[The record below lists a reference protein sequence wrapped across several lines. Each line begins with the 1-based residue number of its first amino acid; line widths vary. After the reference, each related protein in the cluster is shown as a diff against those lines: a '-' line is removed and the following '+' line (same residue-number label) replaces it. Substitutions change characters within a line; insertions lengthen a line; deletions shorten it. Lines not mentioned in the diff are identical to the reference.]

1 MNGTKSAKGRR
12 RISFDDLI
20 TQYCITKN
28 NLKVF
33 EEQSELLAKYAFDF
47 LDTYYWEYG
56 NHLSNTAHEILCE
69 HENELTQISFSDAID
84 ILVARDDIFT
94 TKLVKDWYDKKT
106 QILIIKP
113 KRGAKYAPK
122 KIA

>member
-1 MNGTKSAKGRR
+1 MNRTKSARGRE

-20 TQYCITKN
+20 NQYRIIKDD
-28 NLKVF
+28 LKVF
-33 EEQSELLAKYAFDF
+33 GEQSELLAKYAFDF
-47 LDTYYWEYG
+47 LDTYYWERG
-56 NHLSNTAHEILCE
+56 NHLSNTAREILRE

-106 QILIIKP
+106 QLLIIKP
-113 KRGAKYAPK
+113 KQGAKYAPK
-122 KIA
+122 EIA